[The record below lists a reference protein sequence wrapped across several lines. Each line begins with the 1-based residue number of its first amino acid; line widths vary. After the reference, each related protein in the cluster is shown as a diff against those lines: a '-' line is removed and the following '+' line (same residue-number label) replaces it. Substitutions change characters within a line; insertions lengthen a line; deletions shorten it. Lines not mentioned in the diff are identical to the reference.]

1 MKILPPGGKD
11 GSHGTR
17 LACSASTCLDDR
29 YSTFRVCS
37 PSIDAEHGTPRSRSP
52 REWFSN
58 AVRRGWGGTN
68 CTPLAVLSLA
78 PSDDKSRRE
87 AKPLVHPQ
95 DAYDSPHSRLTNPGR
110 ASGTDCRRAARA
122 FPSMA
127 MGV

>member
-11 GSHGTR
+11 GSRGTR
-17 LACSASTCLDDR
+17 LACSDLTSLDGM
-29 YSTFRVCS
+29 YSRFPSWS
-37 PSIDAEHGTPRSRSP
+37 PSIDAARGMSCSQLPHESLSSAVQLDWDGTKCM
-52 REWFSN
+52 
-58 AVRRGWGGTN
+58 ALV
-68 CTPLAVLSLA
+68 VLSLA

-95 DAYDSPHSRLTNPGR
+95 DADDRLRTRVITRGR
-110 ASGTDCRRAARA
+110 ASGTDCTRAARA